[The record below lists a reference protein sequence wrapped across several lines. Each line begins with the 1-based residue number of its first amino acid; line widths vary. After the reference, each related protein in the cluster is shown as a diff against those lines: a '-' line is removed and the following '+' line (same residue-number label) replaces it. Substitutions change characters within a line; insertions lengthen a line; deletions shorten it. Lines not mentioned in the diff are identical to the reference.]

1 MKKGLR
7 LFLFFLLIDSIV
19 YWGLWNTFFQQD
31 EWFLFGRIIYQL
43 QNLPLSL
50 FDFASTHF
58 WPLANYSLYAI
69 HSLLIHSITVTVLY
83 YFFKH
88 LLKNGKVAFMLS
100 FLFLVSFPARQTVVW
115 FAVSYTLPYATILLL
130 LALIYLIN
138 LKNRVLNTKDIIIFL
153 IAFFVGISFREEAT
167 LLILLIPS
175 YILLFWGM
183 RGLKDNKRQL
193 FFLIFVMAGFTAL
206 RFLMQSYFGEH
217 IQFEK
222 DKNWIMTVY
231 NIATVPYKMTIQNII
246 EYNQIVFLAQ
256 KYARL
261 AYPRILNDGLTIV
274 TLVFENVTLLLFIP
288 LALLSGIAFAKL
300 DSKHRRNMIF
310 GFLIVF

>member
-58 WPLANYSLYAI
+58 WPLANIVWIIQYKIFYLNYSLYAI

-231 NIATVPYKMTIQNII
+231 NIATVP
-246 EYNQIVFLAQ
+246 
-256 KYARL
+256 
-261 AYPRILNDGLTIV
+261 
-274 TLVFENVTLLLFIP
+274 
-288 LALLSGIAFAKL
+288 
-300 DSKHRRNMIF
+300 
-310 GFLIVF
+310 